1 MDAQRAL
8 HSVVAVGMPIRIQSV
23 VSGLETAV
31 AMGSRAPPT
40 VAGVRA
46 PVPERDGHW
55 GRVSHRSRVVQRSTP
70 LDRRRDVDAA
80 LSSHRHCKVS
90 PSPLLPPLPASPTAS
105 PHVPVLCQPGGALS
119 ASPSFFSLSCMVKT
133 VARRRRPP
141 RRVLHPHPRM
151 HVSVAMLSTRHHR
164 SRTQAHAHGALG
176 LPTTGTARCL
186 RRAARMSRRG

>member
-1 MDAQRAL
+1 
-8 HSVVAVGMPIRIQSV
+8 MPIRIQSV
-23 VSGLETAV
+23 FSGLETAV
-31 AMGSRAPPT
+31 TMGSRAPPT

-46 PVPERDGHW
+46 PVPERDGHR

-80 LSSHRHCKVS
+80 LSSHRHCTVS

-119 ASPSFFSLSCMVKT
+119 ASPSLFFFLAWS
-133 VARRRRPP
+133 RRSRDG
-141 RRVLHPHPRM
+141 VDHPVVCCTRTRACTDT
-151 HVSVAMLSTRHHR
+151 VSVAMLSTRHR
-164 SRTQAHAHGALG
+164 RPRTQAHAHGALG